1 MEHKSYLNKIMKK
14 LFKMQNRLIVEYEL
28 VLKKKNIIRNAQR
41 KHSKKL
47 LQTLLMAVLNGGKH
61 FYL

>member
-1 MEHKSYLNKIMKK
+1 MAHKTYLNKITKT
-14 LFKMQNRLIVEYEL
+14 LFKMQNRLIIEYEL
-28 VLKKKNIIRNAQR
+28 VLKKNIIRNAQR

-47 LQTLLMAVLNGGKH
+47 LQTLLMSILNGGKH